1 MPVTIDE
8 WVVETSA
15 ILRKA
20 GFEGGR
26 MEAQIL
32 AGHAAGQSRS
42 WVLAHG
48 NETLPPGVEPL
59 LERRLNHEPLAYILG
74 FREFYGR
81 DYKVDRSV
89 LVPRHETETVVETAM
104 KTCKSFDGPVRVLD
118 IGTGSGCIAVTLA
131 LELDNVEVTAV
142 DISAEA
148 IATAK
153 ENAKT
158 LGAKV
163 EFIESDLF
171 HELPLEEKFDVIVS
185 NPPYIATTDEIAQE
199 IRDWEPDPALWGGS
213 DGLQFYHRI
222 AIAARHYLTPKGR
235 LVFEIGDEM
244 SGAVKWTCEEEG
256 WVLEEVVDDLNGMPR
271 AAVLKFVG

>member
-1 MPVTIDE
+1 
-8 WVVETSA
+8 
-15 ILRKA
+15 
-20 GFEGGR
+20 

-48 NETLPPGVEPL
+48 NEQIPEGVTPL

-81 DYKVDRSV
+81 NFDVDPSV

-104 KTCKSFDGPVRVLD
+104 KVCPSEGDVQVLD

-131 LELDNVEVTAV
+131 LELPHASITAV
-142 DISAEA
+142 DISPEA
-148 IATAK
+148 IQTASR
-153 ENAKT
+153 NADS

-163 EFIESDLF
+163 RFMESDLF
-171 HELPLEEKFDVIVS
+171 HAIDPHAKFDVIVS
-185 NPPYIATTDEIAQE
+185 NPPYIATNDEIAQE
-199 IRDWEPDPALWGGS
+199 IKDWEPDPALWGGP
-213 DGLQFYHRI
+213 DGLHFYHRI
-222 AIAARHYLTPKGR
+222 ASTAHNFLKPNGR

-256 WVLEEVVDDLNGMPR
+256 WAMEEIVDDLNGIPR
-271 AAVLKFVG
+271 AAVLKFIG